1 MSFSVDSTPSFVY
14 GAKRSRAMTTA
25 PLRYRVI
32 TQRLAWGV
40 LATLALLTVATAALC
55 LMVGTELT
63 SPMALWSALSD
74 SVDPALRAIL
84 LDLRMPRIALAA
96 GVGAALAS
104 CGVLFQAMLR
114 NPLAEPY
121 ILGLSNGCA
130 VGAILGYF
138 LGVGQ
143 IGVTLMSFAGG
154 TLVIVIV
161 LAISR
166 GSFGVRSEA
175 MLLSGVMID
184 AVTAAMIFLLLYFLG
199 DQVRSAVQWL
209 LGDLSNTPGWISL
222 ASIALLVVLF
232 IASLFSGRI
241 LNALALGDDEAA
253 SLGLNVARV
262 RTILYLIASF
272 IVGVTVSFC
281 GTIGFIGLVV
291 PHILRRVVGADHRL
305 LLPASVLGGAI
316 FLMLCDAI
324 SRSALP
330 AIRSAGGE
338 LPVGA
343 ITALVGAPVFI
354 YLLRKGGGRRAEG

>member
-1 MSFSVDSTPSFVY
+1 MN
-14 GAKRSRAMTTA
+14 AA
-25 PLRYRVI
+25 PIRLRVVTR
-32 TQRLAWGV
+32 G
-40 LATLALLTVATAALC
+40 LATSILFTMAALLVLTALLC
-55 LMVGTELT
+55 LMIGSQAT
-63 SPMALWSALSD
+63 SPAVVWNAIAGTTDSAVRTIILE
-74 SVDPALRAIL
+74 LRL
-84 LDLRMPRIALAA
+84 PRIALAA

-138 LGVGQ
+138 LGTGPV
-143 IGVTLMSFAGG
+143 GVTALSFAGG
-154 TLVIVIV
+154 ALVIFIV
-161 LAISR
+161 LMISR
-166 GSFGVRSEA
+166 GSFGQRSES

-184 AVTAAMIFLLLYFLG
+184 AVTAAMIFLMLHFLG

-209 LGDLSNTPGWISL
+209 LGDLSNTPGWIGY
-222 ASIALLVVLF
+222 ASVILLGVLF
-232 IASLFSGRI
+232 VASMFSGNL

-253 SLGLNVARV
+253 SLGINVN
-262 RTILYLIASF
+262 RTKTVLYLIASF
-272 IVGVTVSFC
+272 IVGTTVSFC

-291 PHILRRVVGADHRL
+291 PHILRRIVGADHRV

-316 FLMLCDAI
+316 FLMLCDAL

-330 AIRSAGGE
+330 AIRSSGGE

-343 ITALVGAPVFI
+343 ITALIGAPVFI
-354 YLLRKGGGRRAEG
+354 YLLRSRRA

>member
-1 MSFSVDSTPSFVY
+1 MN
-14 GAKRSRAMTTA
+14 AA
-25 PLRYRVI
+25 PLRYRVL
-32 TQRLAWGV
+32 TRGTAWTV
-40 LATLALLTVATAALC
+40 LASLALLTAITALACVL
-55 LMVGTELT
+55 VGTELT
-63 SPMALWSALSD
+63 SPMELWRALSG
-74 SVDPALRAIL
+74 SFDPALRTIIV
-84 LDLRMPRIALAA
+84 DLRMPRIALAA

-138 LGVGQ
+138 IGIGQ
-143 IGVTLMSFAGG
+143 VGVTLLSFAGG
-154 TLVIVIV
+154 TLVIVTV

-209 LGDLSNTPGWISL
+209 LGDLSNTPAWIAP
-222 ASIALLVVLF
+222 ASIALLVTLF
-232 IASLFSGRI
+232 VASLFSGRI

-253 SLGLNVARV
+253 SLGLDVKRV
-262 RTILYLIASF
+262 KTILYLVASF
-272 IVGVTVSFC
+272 IVGITVSFC

-291 PHILRRVVGADHRL
+291 PHILRRIVGADHRL

-324 SRSALP
+324 SRAALP
-330 AIRSAGGE
+330 AFGTAGGE

-343 ITALVGAPVFI
+343 ITALVGAPLFI
-354 YLLRKGGGRRAEG
+354 YLLRAGARGGRREA

>member
-1 MSFSVDSTPSFVY
+1 MIAHPI
-14 GAKRSRAMTTA
+14 
-25 PLRYRVI
+25 RYRIV
-32 TQRLAWGV
+32 TRRLSATVLVSLSV
-40 LATLALLTVATAALC
+40 LAALTAAAC
-55 LMVGTELT
+55 LLVGAEAT
-63 SPMALWSALSD
+63 SPLDLWRAITVG
-74 SVDPALRAIL
+74 VDPALRSIL
-84 LDLRMPRIALAA
+84 FELRLPRIALAA

-138 LGVGQ
+138 IGIGPF
-143 IGVTLMSFAGG
+143 GVTIMSFAGG
-154 TLVIVIV
+154 ALVIFLV
-161 LAISR
+161 LMISR
-166 GSFGVRSEA
+166 GSFGMRSES

-184 AVTAAMIFLLLYFLG
+184 AMTAAIIFLLLHFLG

-209 LGDLSNTPGWISL
+209 LGDLSNTPSWIAYGSVV
-222 ASIALLVVLF
+222 LLVVLLC
-232 IASLFSGRI
+232 ASMFGGGL

-253 SLGLNVARV
+253 ALGIDVS
-262 RTILYLIASF
+262 RTKVLLYLVASL
-272 IVGVTVSFC
+272 IVGITVSFC

-291 PHILRRVVGADHRL
+291 PHILRRIVGADHRM

-330 AIRSAGGE
+330 AIRSGGGE

-343 ITALVGAPVFI
+343 ITALIGAPVFI
-354 YLLRKGGGRRAEG
+354 YLLRTRS

>member
-1 MSFSVDSTPSFVY
+1 MS
-14 GAKRSRAMTTA
+14 TA
-25 PLRYRVI
+25 PLRYRLM
-32 TQRLAWGV
+32 TQRLAWTV
-40 LATLALLTVATAALC
+40 LAGLAILTALTALAC

-63 SPMALWSALSD
+63 SPAELWHALDD
-74 SVDPALRAIL
+74 SFDPALRTII
-84 LDLRMPRIALAA
+84 LDLRLPRIALAA

-138 LGVGQ
+138 LGIGQ
-143 IGVTLMSFAGG
+143 LGVTLLSFGG
-154 TLVIVIV
+154 GALVIVTV

-184 AVTAAMIFLLLYFLG
+184 AVTAAMIFLMLHFLG

-209 LGDLSNTPGWISL
+209 LGDLSNTPSWSVPASL
-222 ASIALLVVLF
+222 SLLGGLF
-232 IASLFSGRI
+232 VASLFSGRL

-253 SLGLNVARV
+253 SLGLDVDRV
-262 RTILYLIASF
+262 KTILYLIASF

-291 PHILRRVVGADHRL
+291 PHILRRIVGADHRL

-316 FLMLCDAI
+316 FLMLCDAL
-324 SRSALP
+324 SRAALP
-330 AIRSAGGE
+330 AIRSSGGE

-343 ITALVGAPVFI
+343 ITALVGAPLFI
-354 YLLRKGGGRRAEG
+354 YLLRSRARGSVAG

>member
-1 MSFSVDSTPSFVY
+1 
-14 GAKRSRAMTTA
+14 MTTA
-25 PLRYRVI
+25 PLRYRVL
-32 TQRLAWGV
+32 TQALAWRV
-40 LATLALLTVATAALC
+40 LVALALLAAVTALVC

-63 SPMALWSALSD
+63 SPVEIWRALAD
-74 SVDPALRAIL
+74 SLDPSLRTII
-84 LDLRMPRIALAA
+84 LDLRLPRIALAA

-138 LGVGQ
+138 LGIGQ
-143 IGVTLMSFAGG
+143 LGVTLMSFAGG
-154 TLVIVIV
+154 ALVIVTV

-209 LGDLSNTPGWISL
+209 LGDLSNTPSWIAP
-222 ASIALLVVLF
+222 ASMALLIALF
-232 IASLFSGRI
+232 IGSLYSGRI

-253 SLGLNVARV
+253 SLGLDVARV
-262 RTILYLIASF
+262 KTILYLVASF

-291 PHILRRVVGADHRL
+291 PHILRRIVGADHRI
-305 LLPASVLGGAI
+305 LLPSSVLGGAI

-324 SRSALP
+324 SRAALP
-330 AIRSAGGE
+330 AIRSTGGE

-343 ITALVGAPVFI
+343 ITALIGAPLFI
-354 YLLRKGGGRRAEG
+354 YLLRTRGGR

>member
-1 MSFSVDSTPSFVY
+1 VSNTGVETV
-14 GAKRSRAMTTA
+14 R
-25 PLRYRVI
+25 LRYQVATVGRAI
-32 TQRLAWGV
+32 TMLC
-40 LATLALLTVATAALC
+40 ALLSLAIITAAFC

-63 SPMALWSALSD
+63 SPAALWSAISGSAD
-74 SVDPALRAIL
+74 SALRTIV
-84 LDLRMPRIALAA
+84 LDLRLPRIALAA

-138 LGVGQ
+138 IGIGQ
-143 IGVTLMSFAGG
+143 VGVTALSFAGG
-154 TLVIVIV
+154 ALVIFTV
-161 LAISR
+161 LMISR

-175 MLLSGVMID
+175 MLLSGVMVD
-184 AVTAAMIFLLLYFLG
+184 AVTAAMIFLLLHFLG

-209 LGDLSNTPGWISL
+209 LGDLSNTPTWVAY
-222 ASIALLVVLF
+222 ASIALLAALL
-232 IASLFSGRI
+232 IGSLYSGNI

-253 SLGLNVARV
+253 SLGLNVE
-262 RTILYLIASF
+262 RTKTVLYLIASF
-272 IVGVTVSFC
+272 VVGVTVSFC

-291 PHILRRVVGADHRL
+291 PHILRRIVGPDHRL

-316 FLMLCDAI
+316 FLMLCDAL
-324 SRSALP
+324 SRAALP
-330 AIRSAGGE
+330 AIRSTGGE

-343 ITALVGAPVFI
+343 ITALVGAPLFI
-354 YLLRKGGGRRAEG
+354 YLLRTRARE